1 MPGVVSGLLRLFG
14 GLRSRAS
21 RFFPLALDA
30 FQRCVR
36 LVEPGFRFGQ
46 CLPVLRFLCR
56 KLRQLRFDPADDF
69 LVRRFFLLQQLPLCL
84 LLCDL
89 AGILGGLFLPFVQFA
104 LQGIPLAA
112 GVRLFLRPGCR
123 AVLRCLVGGL
133 QGLLGFFQIIAVRRH
148 RFGKPGIFRLFLR
161 KFCLKAPQLLFHI
174 LPAEG
179 RYFVSFLYSLPSETK
194 TASTS
199 SPSGR

>member
-1 MPGVVSGLLRLFG
+1 MISSSGDSSCCSNSRCACFSAI
-14 GLRSRAS
+14 SRAYW
-21 RFFPLALDA
+21 AA
-30 FQRCVR
+30 FSC
-36 LVEPGFRFGQ
+36 
-46 CLPVLRFLCR
+46 
-56 KLRQLRFDPADDF
+56 
-69 LVRRFFLLQQLPLCL
+69 
-84 LLCDL
+84 
-89 AGILGGLFLPFVQFA
+89 PFVQFA

-112 GVRLFLRPGCR
+112 GVRFFLRPGCR

-179 RYFVSFLYSLPSETK
+179 RYFVSFLYSLPLRDK